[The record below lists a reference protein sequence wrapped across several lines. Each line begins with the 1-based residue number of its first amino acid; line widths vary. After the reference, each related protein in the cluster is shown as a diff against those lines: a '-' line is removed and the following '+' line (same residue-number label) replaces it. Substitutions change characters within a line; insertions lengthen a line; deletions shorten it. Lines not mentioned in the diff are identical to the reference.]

1 MRKQREWYPGAIYHL
16 MERGIRRMEI
26 FQDDLDYET
35 FLVILKRLAEKHAI
49 TVHAYCLMTNH
60 VHLLLETSDQEIGGF
75 MQRLAG
81 DYARTYNRRYG
92 YRGHLFENRYKG
104 CLVRD
109 DSYFLQTSRYIHL
122 NPVKAGMVQNAEDY
136 PWSSYRCILGLR
148 DDGLT
153 ERNKTLVYFKGRSVA
168 LYRQFVEDGGSKYEA
183 AENTIRRSMGE
194 DALWLPW

>member
-1 MRKQREWYPGAIYHL
+1 MRKQREWYPGASYHL

-26 FQDDLDYET
+26 FKDEMDYES
-35 FLVILKRLAEKHAI
+35 FLIILRRLVEKYAM
-49 TVHAYCLMTNH
+49 TLHAYCLMTNH
-60 VHLLLETSDQEIGGF
+60 VHLLLESSDQEIGDF
-75 MQRLAG
+75 MQRMAG
-81 DYARTYNRRYG
+81 DYARTYNRRHG

-122 NPVKAGMVQNAEDY
+122 NPVKAGMVRNPEEY
-136 PWSSYRCILGLR
+136 PWSSYRTLLGLQ

-153 ERNKTLVYFKGRSVA
+153 ERNRTLSLFKGNSVC
-168 LYRQFVEDGGSKYEA
+168 LYRQFVEDSGCRYEVS
-183 AENTIRRSMGE
+183 ENAIRRSMGE